1 MGLAALNYDEIILLD
16 AENLAEA
23 GIKKGFQQF
32 LVLLKK
38 HFSKPEGVE
47 ELINNNL
54 PSYSVRSKDITYE
67 IYSSKIPENESWGNA
82 TFALFSIVNHQL
94 TKSNYGFYAINSGN
108 DLCGMFLT
116 KEQYKQAI
124 SSI

>member
-23 GIKKGFQQF
+23 VIKKGF
-32 LVLLKK
+32 
-38 HFSKPEGVE
+38 
-47 ELINNNL
+47 
-54 PSYSVRSKDITYE
+54 
-67 IYSSKIPENESWGNA
+67 
-82 TFALFSIVNHQL
+82 QL

-124 SSI
+124 SSIKNKTDWPYVPTQNKPWYGQPH